1 MKKQTTTFRNIIFDL
16 GGVILDLDVPR
27 TLEAF
32 SRASGLTIERVM
44 HLFRSSAGFEK
55 YERGEFDD
63 DQFRSFVRRLY
74 EISITDDELDQC
86 WNAMLGPI
94 PAAKLELLTRL
105 KEKYPTYL
113 LSNTNTIHLD
123 YVNSVILPAQNTPS
137 LDDYFHRAYYS
148 HFMGKRKPE
157 PEIFEQVLAE
167 NNLKA
172 SETLFLDDNAD
183 NIAGAAAVGL
193 QTAFVN
199 TPDFIL
205 HYFNE

>member
-1 MKKQTTTFRNIIFDL
+1 MEKNSTTFKNIIFDL

-27 TLEAF
+27 TLESFA
-32 SRASGLTIERVM
+32 RASGLPVEKVV
-44 HLFRSSAGFEK
+44 HLFRTSTGFEK
-55 YERGEFDD
+55 YERGEFNDD
-63 DQFRSFVRRLY
+63 EFRGFVRELY
-74 EISITDDELDQC
+74 GIQISDDELDRC

-94 PAAKLELLTRL
+94 PAKKLDLLINL
-105 KEKYPTYL
+105 KKSYSTYL
-113 LSNTNTIHLD
+113 LSNTNTIHLN
-123 YVNSVILPAQNTPS
+123 YVNSVILPSQNTPA
-137 LDDYFHRAYYS
+137 LDGYFHRAYYS

-157 PEIFEQVLAE
+157 PEIFQQVLDE

-205 HYFNE
+205 EYFR

>member
-1 MKKQTTTFRNIIFDL
+1 MKNGTTTFKNIIFDL

-32 SRASGLTIERVM
+32 ARASGLTIERVM

-63 DQFRSFVRRLY
+63 DQFRDFVRRLY
-74 EISITDDELDQC
+74 KINISDDELDQC

-94 PAAKLELLTRL
+94 PAAKLELLTFL

-123 YVNSVILPAQNTPS
+123 YVNSVILPAQNTPP
-137 LDDYFHRAYYS
+137 LDGYFHRAYYS

-157 PEIFEQVLAE
+157 PEIFQQVLDE
-167 NNLKA
+167 NYLKA

-205 HYFNE
+205 DYFNE

>member
-1 MKKQTTTFRNIIFDL
+1 MENNTTTFKNIIFDL

-27 TLEAF
+27 TLQAF
-32 SRASGLTIERVM
+32 AHASDLPVETVM
-44 HLFRSSAGFEK
+44 HLFRSSTGFEK

-63 DQFRSFVRRLY
+63 DEFRDFVRQLY
-74 EISITDDELDQC
+74 GISISDHELDQC
-86 WNAMLGPI
+86 WNSMLGPI
-94 PAAKLELLTRL
+94 PSVKLELLTNL
-105 KEKYPTYL
+105 KAKYPTFL
-113 LSNTNTIHLD
+113 LSNTNTIHLN
-123 YVNSVILPAQNTPS
+123 YVNSVVLPAQNIPS
-137 LDDYFHRAYYS
+137 LDGYFHRAYYS

-157 PEIFEQVLAE
+157 PEIFQQVLAE

-205 HYFNE
+205 HYFR

>member
-1 MKKQTTTFRNIIFDL
+1 MEKNTSTFKNIIFDL

-32 SRASGLTIERVM
+32 SRASGLPVENVM

-55 YERGEFDD
+55 YERGEYNDD
-63 DQFRSFVRRLY
+63 EFRDFVRRLY
-74 EISITDDELDQC
+74 DISISDDELDQC

-94 PAAKLELLTRL
+94 PPAKLELLVNL
-105 KEKYPTYL
+105 KKKYPIFL

-123 YVNSVILPAQNTPS
+123 CVNSIIFPPTANPS
-137 LDDYFHRAYYS
+137 LDSYFHKAYYS

-157 PEIFEQVLAE
+157 PEIFQQVLDE
-167 NNLKA
+167 NNLQA

-193 QTAFVN
+193 QTALVN